1 MEQKNICDTQSCCR
15 DVESGN
21 KTSLIGKNLVY
32 CKDFY
37 CLNCGFCFTVSK
49 STTGCTPKI
58 VYTGLYSCFQR
69 IQCHAK
75 LAIGVSKQ
83 KNSWTSCKN

>member
-49 STTGCTPKI
+49 STTGCTPKK
-58 VYTGLYSCFQR
+58 VYISPGR
-69 IQCHAK
+69 I
-75 LAIGVSKQ
+75 LAFREFNVMQ
-83 KNSWTSCKN
+83 NWQLE

>member
-1 MEQKNICDTQSCCR
+1 MEQKNICDTQSCCS

-49 STTGCTPKI
+49 STTGYTPKK
-58 VYTGLYSCFQR
+58 VYILVVFLLSENSMSF
-69 IQCHAK
+69 
-75 LAIGVSKQ
+75 GVK
-83 KNSWTSCKN
+83 

>member
-1 MEQKNICDTQSCCR
+1 MEQKNICDTQSCCS

-49 STTGCTPKI
+49 STTGCPPKNCI
-58 VYTGLYSCFQR
+58 YRSVFLLSE
-69 IQCHAK
+69 
-75 LAIGVSKQ
+75 
-83 KNSWTSCKN
+83 NSMSCKIGNWSK